1 MKTNIKNSTQKKW
14 ALPGETLTFS
24 EFKKGI
30 VKAEKGHFY
39 SVEESKK
46 MLLEW
51 RKKRNS
57 K

>member
-1 MKTNIKNSTQKKW
+1 LSLN
-14 ALPGETLTFS
+14 

-30 VKAEKGHFY
+30 EKAEKARFY

-51 RKKRNS
+51 RKS
-57 K
+57 DQLLFQSDYQLFSLL

>member
-1 MKTNIKNSTQKKW
+1 MKTNIKNTTQKKW
-14 ALPGETLTFS
+14 ALPGEPLS
-24 EFKKGI
+24 LNEFKKGI
-30 VKAEKGHFY
+30 EKAEKAPFC